1 LVLPIASRFGMGARM
16 SADQHAEVNIELNE
30 IGDASVPVLERMA
43 CPLRF
48 VLATG
53 ASLGNQGDEM
63 EQGRAVLDPI
73 LARNPNLAISAKVAS
88 NHTAILR
95 KDSPAVARAVRELA
109 PDRARTVD

>member
-1 LVLPIASRFGMGARM
+1 M
-16 SADQHAEVNIELNE
+16 SADQHADVNIELNE
-30 IGDASVPVLERMA
+30 IGHASGPVLERLA

-63 EQGRAVLDPI
+63 EQGRTVLAPI
-73 LARNPNLAISAKVAS
+73 VARNPNLAISAKVAS

-95 KDSPAVARAVRELA
+95 KDHFAVARAVREVA
-109 PDRARTVD
+109 AAGVRTVD